1 MDYQKIKKI
10 TKSNSKNTIHIF
22 MAKYKDIDFSFS
34 KNPFT
39 GDLNLVQDSTSI
51 KQSIKNILLT
61 MRGEKSF
68 NYNFGASIQDILFER
83 SSDISIAILNNI
95 DSVIRKNEP
104 RIILKNIYFNNEG
117 LFPSI
122 IIDYEYT
129 LENGQTVSETTTV
142 TTS

>member
-1 MDYQKIKKI
+1 
-10 TKSNSKNTIHIF
+10 

-51 KQSIKNILLT
+51 KQSIKNIVLT
-61 MRGEKSF
+61 LRGEKSF
-68 NYNFGASIQDILFER
+68 NYNFGASVQDILFEQPD
-83 SSDISIAILNNI
+83 DISVTVLSAI
-95 DSVIRKNEP
+95 DFAIRQNEP
-104 RIILKNIYFNNEG
+104 RITLKRVSLSNKG

-122 IIDYEYT
+122 NIEYEYA

>member
-1 MDYQKIKKI
+1 
-10 TKSNSKNTIHIF
+10 

-51 KQSIKNILLT
+51 KQSIKNIVLT
-61 MRGEKSF
+61 LRGEKSF
-68 NYNFGASIQDILFER
+68 NYNFGASVQDILFEQPD
-83 SSDISIAILNNI
+83 DISVTVLSAI
-95 DSVIRKNEP
+95 DFAIRQNEP
-104 RIILKNIYFNNEG
+104 RINLKRVSLSNKG

-122 IIDYEYT
+122 NIEYDYT